1 MTGIDINS
9 WFQILPRPQVSITRR
24 LPQPVQV
31 FFNLFLAMSSCPY
44 FLSQKFIR
52 QLIFILFSSPLVLR
66 RYGENAQTGSSVT
79 LTLETFYMAK
89 NCLVC
94 AQVISERSRDLLCTD
109 CLSAPSKSAF
119 ICHARKRNVEAQLR
133 KMIDVCNSC
142 GGYLTTTVS
151 RSQWRKWFFSF
162 FFFVMITILRM
173 RNTGKWTISLFFL
186 SLSLSRTMTQA
197 GERER
202 PPQCAGCLFSHPG
215 QERYQFDHHIR

>member
-1 MTGIDINS
+1 
-9 WFQILPRPQVSITRR
+9 
-24 LPQPVQV
+24 
-31 FFNLFLAMSSCPY
+31 MSSCPY

-173 RNTGKWTISLFFL
+173 RNTGKWTISLFFFV
-186 SLSLSRTMTQA
+186 SLSLSDDDPSRRARAASAMRWMSLQPSRTRA
-197 GERER
+197 ISVRS
-202 PPQCAGCLFSHPG
+202 SHPLTKCVAKT
-215 QERYQFDHHIR
+215 